1 MDYVVLTKIII
12 KENQQPLQKH
22 ANLHLPNISNY
33 TAVILEKLSEYNFMF
48 HRWGCIFRI
57 TCPIRFDS
65 AKKGILREQ
74 RIENISYKI
83 KNSNTV
89 YFLGKLLILYSN
101 FVQYEYKKFS
111 YVLSYLVYFQAYNLN
126 TTKLFTAITTNQSC

>member
-12 KENQQPLQKH
+12 KENQQPLQSH
-22 ANLHLPNISNY
+22 ANLHLPNMSNY

-48 HRWGCIFRI
+48 HRQGCIFRI

-74 RIENISYKI
+74 RIRNISYKI
-83 KNSNTV
+83 KNSYKPLN
-89 YFLGKLLILYSN
+89 LIS
-101 FVQYEYKKFS
+101 KFCS
-111 YVLSYLVYFQAYNLN
+111 ICFHFQFTYVLSYLIYFQAYNLN